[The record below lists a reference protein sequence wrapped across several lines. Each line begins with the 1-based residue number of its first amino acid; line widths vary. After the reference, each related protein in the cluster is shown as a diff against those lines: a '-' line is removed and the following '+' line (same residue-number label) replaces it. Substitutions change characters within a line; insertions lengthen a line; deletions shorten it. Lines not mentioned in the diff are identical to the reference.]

1 MNGEWRKGN
10 WEIRFNELVKYNAK
24 HGDCNVP
31 QRQGQLGSWV
41 YTQGTNYKK
50 GKLPH
55 DRLNRLNGIGFDW
68 TPPRGRKAPPSTRKH
83 SLSRQERVSSTST
96 NVNNLT
102 VGDGARVPW
111 ETRFKEL
118 VQYKAKHGDCNVP
131 QRQGQLGW
139 WAVTQRQSYRKGE
152 LSQDRINHLNGIGFD
167 WTPPMGS
174 RKRKAPPS
182 TRKQT
187 SRKVRLSSPS
197 TKVNSPSAGDGA
209 RCAEPNGFKGEGRG
223 ATSAKVPSRRSDR
236 NRGTESDDE
245 VDEIG
250 ALIYDQVMRRR

>member
-1 MNGEWRKGN
+1 MQARQAWTVGKPSANSLHGRFACTRSHRSAQTALASSGHMKEGGKVRGRLDSMSSSNTRQSTATAMFRRGRDSSDHGLIHKGL
-10 WEIRFNELVKYNAK
+10 ITRRASY
-24 HGDCNVP
+24 P
-31 QRQGQLGSWV
+31 Q
-41 YTQGTNYKK
+41 
-50 GKLPH
+50 
-55 DRLNRLNGIGFDW
+55 DRLNR
-68 TPPRGRKAPPSTRKH
+68 
-83 SLSRQERVSSTST
+83 
-96 NVNNLT
+96 
-102 VGDGARVPW
+102 
-111 ETRFKEL
+111 
-118 VQYKAKHGDCNVP
+118 
-131 QRQGQLGW
+131 
-139 WAVTQRQSYRKGE
+139 
-152 LSQDRINHLNGIGFD
+152 LNGIGFD

-187 SRKVRLSSPS
+187 SRKVRVSSPS

-223 ATSAKVPSRRSDR
+223 ATSALKVPSRRSDR

>member
-1 MNGEWRKGN
+1 MNGEWRKKD

-31 QRQGQLGSWV
+31 QRQGQLGLWV

-55 DRLNRLNGIGFDW
+55 DRLN
-68 TPPRGRKAPPSTRKH
+68 
-83 SLSRQERVSSTST
+83 
-96 NVNNLT
+96 
-102 VGDGARVPW
+102 
-111 ETRFKEL
+111 
-118 VQYKAKHGDCNVP
+118 C
-131 QRQGQLGW
+131 
-139 WAVTQRQSYRKGE
+139 
-152 LSQDRINHLNGIGFD
+152 LNGIGFD